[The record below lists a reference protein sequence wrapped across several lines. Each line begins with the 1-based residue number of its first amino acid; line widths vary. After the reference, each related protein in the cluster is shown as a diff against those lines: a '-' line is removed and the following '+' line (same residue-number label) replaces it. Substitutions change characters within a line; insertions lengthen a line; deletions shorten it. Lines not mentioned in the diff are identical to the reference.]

1 MNRFVFTLRFD
12 VNAPIAAVSGWP
24 GVRQAALSL
33 NNSAEAFNRI
43 LAQQAAAQFEKPVVS
58 AAFTLGGS
66 QLVVGTIQGSGSNA
80 AVITLDDNTI
90 SLPVADQVV
99 QDLRLRVARAVA
111 ATLVQSGVSQ
121 QIASALVQS
130 AQQERPVSLGPN
142 AGVTIGDF
150 QIDATP
156 APTATQPETTPP
168 AGTTGG
174 GAGDTA
180 SPPPAAQAGMIS
192 TPLLVGLGLGAIVA
206 GVAIAFSTGALGGG
220 AGRVVPSR

>member
-1 MNRFVFTLRFD
+1 MNRFTFTLRFD

-24 GVRQAALSL
+24 GVTQSALAV
-33 NNSAEAFNRI
+33 NNSAQAFVNIFARQ
-43 LAQQAAAQFEKPVVS
+43 AQNQFQRTVVG
-58 AAFTLGGS
+58 ATFTIGAS
-66 QLVVGTIQGSGSNA
+66 QLVVGTIQGSASNVA
-80 AVITLDDNTI
+80 SLTFDDDTI
-90 SLPVADQVV
+90 ALPISDEVV
-99 QDLRLRVARAVA
+99 QDLRLRMARAVA

-130 AQQERPVSLGPN
+130 AQQERPVSLG
-142 AGVTIGDF
+142 ATVGVNVSDF

-156 APTATQPETTPP
+156 LQPATQPETTPP

-174 GAGDTA
+174 GA
-180 SPPPAAQAGMIS
+180 SPPPAVQAGMVS
-192 TPLLVGLGLGAIVA
+192 TPLLVGLGLGAIIA